1 MPIARFPV
9 YAGRAM
15 HRTIFIGDVHGC
27 LAELEELLSGCG
39 YTQGDRVVLAGDLVA
54 KGPDSLGVLRL
65 AERIGAQAVR
75 GNHDHAV
82 LRWRDTPANLAPE
95 RATHHYQVA
104 RQLDED
110 AWRLLASFPLFLR
123 LPAHQ
128 AIVVHGGLVPG
139 VALEHQE
146 PDLLMNMRTLRAD
159 GSGSRRADDG
169 ALWGSQ
175 WPGPELVIFGHHAMA
190 GLQRHAHAIGLDT
203 GCVYG
208 GRLTA
213 YALPDD
219 RLFSV
224 PARCVYANAD
234 TERKSH

>member
-1 MPIARFPV
+1 MQ
-9 YAGRAM
+9 
-15 HRTIFIGDVHGC
+15 RTIFIGDVHGC
-27 LAELEELLSGCG
+27 LHELEELLESCA
-39 YTQGDRVVLAGDLVA
+39 YAQGDRVVLAGDLVA

-65 AERIGAQAVR
+65 AHRLGALAVR

-82 LRWRDTPANLAPE
+82 LRWRDAPPDLAPE

-104 RQLDED
+104 RQLDAE
-110 AWRLLASFPLFLR
+110 AWRLLAGFPLFLR
-123 LPAHQ
+123 LPEHET
-128 AIVVHGGLVPG
+128 IVVHGGLVPG
-139 VALEHQE
+139 VALEEQE
-146 PDLLMNMRTLRAD
+146 PELLMNMRTLRPD
-159 GSGSRRADDG
+159 GSGSRRPDDG
-169 ALWGSQ
+169 PLWGSQ

-190 GLQRHAHAIGLDT
+190 GLQRHRRAIGLDT

-208 GRLTA
+208 GRLSA

-224 PARCVYANAD
+224 PSRSVYANAD